1 MVLSANI
8 ILFAPRIGLFAW
20 RALQFV
26 VEKLLLTR
34 VKNEINL
41 GVDKFYKGT
50 GRNEQ
55 RKIELE
61 TGVAALSMMSRAESN

>member
-1 MVLSANI
+1 MLSANI
-8 ILFAPRIGLFAW
+8 ITFAPRIGLFAW